1 MCICPP
7 GAQWLTVLLA
17 TVNMR
22 ACAVA
27 TQSHRIIIYLPLL
40 IQREAH
46 GHVPEFIISIPIR
59 INWATLLIVLARC
72 TAIDCSFFFLFV
84 WHLRMH
90 TMLSIIFRNQQWA
103 TYCILSWTANKWMY
117 LLSDSLQCRQA
128 TWQHKTSCS
137 IINWA
142 PGIDTKS
149 ERVYPH
155 RAQIMML
162 LKVERPF
169 LRKENYRS
177 NLLFWLPLEIFRFF
191 FHFIFNFK
199 VKSRLLYV

>member
-1 MCICPP
+1 MAMCQNLSSASPSASIEQHCWSYWRD
-7 GAQWLTVLLA
+7 AQ
-17 TVNMR
+17 
-22 ACAVA
+22 
-27 TQSHRIIIYLPLL
+27 QS
-40 IQREAH
+40 
-46 GHVPEFIISIPIR
+46 
-59 INWATLLIVLARC
+59 IVH
-72 TAIDCSFFFLFV
+72 FFFLFV